1 MTFEDF
7 NLSKPLLSAI
17 SEQEI
22 STPTAIQEEAIPVI
36 SSGQDVIGIAQTG
49 TGKTL
54 AYLIPILKSLTY
66 SDQRQPR
73 VMILVPTRE
82 LVVQVTQEIEKLTV
96 YMAVRTLGVYG
107 GTNINTQKQKIY
119 EGCDILV
126 ATPGRLFDL
135 VMTGILRLKSV
146 QKLVIDECDEMLN
159 LGFRPQ
165 LERILELIPTKRQN
179 LMFSAT
185 MTEEVHALIES
196 YFSNTQKIE
205 ISRIGKPIDGITQSF
220 YSVPNFNT
228 KVNFLIHLL
237 DDKENFKKVFVFVR
251 SKKYA
256 DAIHAEVEKHFP
268 NEFGAVHS
276 NKSQNYRLRMIEEF
290 QANTLRGIIA
300 TDVVSRGIDVDLVSH
315 VINFDIP
322 DLAEQYIH
330 RIGRTGRQKEKGA
343 TISLVTAAESANIER
358 IFELMDSQFELLD
371 LPSEIKV
378 NQELIIDEEPI
389 NIHDAPTLKGRTFRY
404 SLVKPPAQGKVQQ
417 RSGKSP
423 KKKEK
428 KKKRR

>member
-7 NLSKPLLSAI
+7 NLSKPLLNALN
-17 SEQEI
+17 EQEI
-22 STPTAIQEEAIPVI
+22 SSPTAIQEEAIPVI
-36 SSGQDVIGIAQTG
+36 SSGADVIGIAQTG

-54 AYLIPILKSLTY
+54 AYLVPILKNLKY

-82 LVVQVTQEIEKLTV
+82 LVVQVIQEIEKLTT
-96 YMAVRTLGVYG
+96 YISVRTLGVYG
-107 GTNINTQKQKIY
+107 GTNINTQKQNIY

-126 ATPGRLFDL
+126 ATPGRLYDL
-135 VMTGILRLKSV
+135 VMTGILRLKSI

-165 LERILELIPTKRQN
+165 LERILELLPTKRQN

-205 ISRIGKPIDGITQSF
+205 ISRVGKPIEGINQSF
-220 YSVPNFNT
+220 YAVPNFNT
-228 KVNFLIHLL
+228 KVNFLVHLL
-237 DDKENFKKVFVFVR
+237 GDKETFKKVFVFVR

-256 DAIHAEVEKHFP
+256 DAIHAEVEKYFP

-290 QANTLRGIIA
+290 QSNQLRGIIA

-343 TISLVTAAESANIER
+343 TISLITAGERENIER
-358 IFELMDSQFELLD
+358 IFELMDTSFDIID
-371 LPSEIKV
+371 LPTEVKL
-378 NQELIIDEEPI
+378 NKELIADEEPI
-389 NIHDAPTLKGRTFRY
+389 SIHDAPTLKGKSFRY
-404 SLVKPPAQGKVQQ
+404 TVVKPPSQGKLQQ
-417 RSGKSP
+417 RSGKTP
-423 KKKEK
+423 KKKA

>member
-7 NLSKPLLSAI
+7 NLSKPLLNALN
-17 SEQEI
+17 EQEI
-22 STPTAIQEEAIPVI
+22 SSPTGIQEEAIPVI
-36 SSGQDVIGIAQTG
+36 SSGADVIGIAQTG

-54 AYLIPILKSLTY
+54 AYLVPILKNLKY

-82 LVVQVTQEIEKLTV
+82 LVVQVIQEIEKLTT
-96 YMAVRTLGVYG
+96 YMSVRTLGVYG

-126 ATPGRLFDL
+126 ATPGRLYDL
-135 VMTGILRLKSV
+135 VMTGILRLKSI

-165 LERILELIPTKRQN
+165 LERILELLPTKRQN

-205 ISRIGKPIDGITQSF
+205 ISRVGKPIEGINQSF
-220 YSVPNFNT
+220 YAVPNFNT
-228 KVNFLIHLL
+228 KVNFLVHLL
-237 DDKENFKKVFVFVR
+237 GDKETFKKVFVFVR

-256 DAIHAEVEKHFP
+256 DAIHAEVEKYFP

-290 QANTLRGIIA
+290 QSNQLRGIIA

-343 TISLVTAAESANIER
+343 TISLITAGELENIER
-358 IFELMDSQFELLD
+358 IFELMDTSFDIID
-371 LPSEIKV
+371 LPTEVKL
-378 NQELIIDEEPI
+378 NKELIADEEPI
-389 NIHDAPTLKGRTFRY
+389 SIHDAPTLKGKSIRY
-404 SLVKPPAQGKVQQ
+404 AVVKPPTQGKVQQ

>member
-7 NLSKPLLSAI
+7 NLSKPLLNAI

-36 SSGQDVIGIAQTG
+36 SSGKDVIGIAQTG

-54 AYLIPILKSLTY
+54 AYLIPILKSLKY

-82 LVVQVTQEIEKLTV
+82 LVVQVIQEIEKLTT
-96 YMAVRTLGVYG
+96 YMSVRTLGVYG

-126 ATPGRLFDL
+126 ATPGRLYDL
-135 VMTGILRLKSV
+135 VMTGILRLKSI

-165 LERILELIPTKRQN
+165 LERILELLPTKRQN

-196 YFSNTQKIE
+196 FFSNTQKIE
-205 ISRIGKPIDGITQSF
+205 ISRVGKPIEGIEQAF
-220 YSVPNFNT
+220 YQVPNFNT
-228 KVNFLIHLL
+228 KVNFLVHLL
-237 DDKENFKKVFVFVR
+237 GDKENFKKVFVFVR

-256 DAIHAEVEKHFP
+256 DVIHAEMEKHYP

-290 QANTLRGIIA
+290 QASDLRGIIA

-322 DLAEQYIH
+322 DIAEQYIH

-343 TISLVTAAESANIER
+343 TISFLTESENANIDR
-358 IFELMDSQFELLD
+358 IFELMGREYDILD
-371 LPSEIKV
+371 LPSEVKV
-378 NQELIIDEEPI
+378 NDELIGDEEPI
-389 NIHDAPTLKGRTFRY
+389 NIHDAPTLKGKSFRY
-404 SLVKPPAQGKVQQ
+404 TVVKSSPGKLQQ
-417 RSGKSP
+417 RSGKTP
-423 KKKEK
+423 KKKA

>member
-7 NLSKPLLSAI
+7 NLSKPLLNALN
-17 SEQEI
+17 EQEI
-22 STPTAIQEEAIPVI
+22 SSPTGIQEEAIPVI
-36 SSGQDVIGIAQTG
+36 SSGADVIGIAQTG

-54 AYLIPILKSLTY
+54 AYLVPILKNLKY

-82 LVVQVTQEIEKLTV
+82 LVVQVIQEIEKLTT
-96 YMAVRTLGVYG
+96 YMSVRTLGVYG

-126 ATPGRLFDL
+126 ATPGRLYDL
-135 VMTGILRLKSV
+135 VMTGILRLKSI

-165 LERILELIPTKRQN
+165 LERILELLPTKRQN

-205 ISRIGKPIDGITQSF
+205 ISRVGKPIEGINQSF
-220 YSVPNFNT
+220 YAVPNFNT
-228 KVNFLIHLL
+228 KVNFLVHLL
-237 DDKENFKKVFVFVR
+237 GDKETFKKVFVFVR

-256 DAIHAEVEKHFP
+256 DAIHAEVEKYFP

-290 QANTLRGIIA
+290 QSNQLRGIIA

-343 TISLVTAAESANIER
+343 TISLITAGERENIER
-358 IFELMDSQFELLD
+358 IFELMDTSFDIID
-371 LPSEIKV
+371 LPTEVKL
-378 NQELIIDEEPI
+378 NKELIADEEPI
-389 NIHDAPTLKGRTFRY
+389 SIHDAPTLKGKSFRY
-404 SLVKPPAQGKVQQ
+404 TVVKPPSQGKLQQ
-417 RSGKSP
+417 RSGKTP
-423 KKKEK
+423 KKKA

>member
-7 NLSKPLLSAI
+7 NLSKPLLNALN
-17 SEQEI
+17 EQEI
-22 STPTAIQEEAIPVI
+22 SSPTGIQEEAIPVI
-36 SSGQDVIGIAQTG
+36 SSGADIIGIAQTG

-54 AYLIPILKSLTY
+54 AYLVPILKNLKY

-82 LVVQVTQEIEKLTV
+82 LVVQVIQEIEKLTT
-96 YMAVRTLGVYG
+96 YMSVRTLGVYG

-126 ATPGRLFDL
+126 ATPGRLYDL
-135 VMTGILRLKSV
+135 VMTGILRLKSI

-165 LERILELIPTKRQN
+165 LERILELLPTKRQN

-205 ISRIGKPIDGITQSF
+205 ISRVGKPIEGINQSF
-220 YSVPNFNT
+220 YAVPNFNT
-228 KVNFLIHLL
+228 KVNFLVHLL
-237 DDKENFKKVFVFVR
+237 GDKETFKKVFVFVR

-256 DAIHAEVEKHFP
+256 DAIHAEVEKYFP

-290 QANTLRGIIA
+290 QSNQLRGIIA

-343 TISLVTAAESANIER
+343 TISLITAGERENIER
-358 IFELMDSQFELLD
+358 IFELMDTSFDIID
-371 LPSEIKV
+371 LPTEVKL
-378 NQELIIDEEPI
+378 NKELIADEEPI
-389 NIHDAPTLKGRTFRY
+389 SIHDAPTLKGKSFRY
-404 SLVKPPAQGKVQQ
+404 TVVKPPSQGKLQQ
-417 RSGKSP
+417 RSGKTP
-423 KKKEK
+423 KKKA

>member
-7 NLSKPLLSAI
+7 NLSKPLLNALN
-17 SEQEI
+17 EQEI
-22 STPTAIQEEAIPVI
+22 SSPTAIQEQAIPVI
-36 SSGQDVIGIAQTG
+36 SSGADVIGIAQTG

-54 AYLIPILKSLTY
+54 AYLVPILKNLKY

-82 LVVQVTQEIEKLTV
+82 LVVQVIQEIEKLTT
-96 YMAVRTLGVYG
+96 YMSVRTLGVYG

-126 ATPGRLFDL
+126 ATPGRLYDL
-135 VMTGILRLKSV
+135 VMTGILRLKSIH
-146 QKLVIDECDEMLN
+146 KLVIDECDEMLN

-165 LERILELIPTKRQN
+165 LERILELLPTKRQN

-205 ISRIGKPIDGITQSF
+205 ISRVGKPIEGINQSF
-220 YSVPNFNT
+220 YAVPNFNT
-228 KVNFLIHLL
+228 KVNFLVHLL
-237 DDKENFKKVFVFVR
+237 GDKETFKKVFVFVR

-268 NEFGAVHS
+268 YEFGAVHS

-290 QANTLRGIIA
+290 QASQLRGIIA

-322 DLAEQYIH
+322 DLAVQYIH

-343 TISLVTAAESANIER
+343 TISLITEGERENIER
-358 IFELMDSQFELLD
+358 IFDLMDTSFDIID
-371 LPSEIKV
+371 LPTEVKL
-378 NQELIIDEEPI
+378 NKELIADEEPI
-389 NIHDAPTLKGRTFRY
+389 SIHDAPTLKGKSFRY
-404 SLVKPPAQGKVQQ
+404 TVVKSPSQGKLQQ
-417 RSGKSP
+417 RSGKTP
-423 KKKEK
+423 KKKV

>member
-7 NLSKPLLSAI
+7 NLSKPLLNALN
-17 SEQEI
+17 EQEI

-36 SSGQDVIGIAQTG
+36 SSGKDVIGVAQTG

-54 AYLIPILKSLTY
+54 AYLIPILKDLKY

-82 LVVQVTQEIEKLTV
+82 LVVQVMQEIEKLTV
-96 YMAVRTLGVYG
+96 YMSVRTLGVYG

-126 ATPGRLFDL
+126 ATPGRLYDL

-205 ISRIGKPIDGITQSF
+205 ISRVGKPIEGIHQEF
-220 YSVPNFNT
+220 YDAHNFNT
-228 KVNFLIHLL
+228 KLNFLIHLL
-237 DDKENFKKVFVFVR
+237 ADKETFKKVFVFVR

-256 DAIHAEVEKHFP
+256 DTIHAEVEKFFP
-268 NEFGAVHS
+268 TEFGTVHS

-290 QANTLRGIIA
+290 QASKLRGIIA

-330 RIGRTGRQKEKGA
+330 RMGRTGRQKEKGA
-343 TISLVTAAESANIER
+343 TISLISESEKVSIER
-358 IFELMDSQFELLD
+358 IFELMGQEFDILS
-371 LPSEIKV
+371 LPSEV
-378 NQELIIDEEPI
+378 EVSTDLIADEEPV
-389 NIHDAPTLKGRTFRY
+389 NIHDAPTLKGKSMRY
-404 SLVKPPAQGKVQQ
+404 SVVKSSPGKLQQ
-417 RSGKSP
+417 RSGKTP
-423 KKKEK
+423 KKKV
-428 KKKRR
+428 KKKRK